1 MRVHVQYLPEL
12 VCDPEA
18 TRFALAHPYLD
29 LSDPDNP
36 VLVGTNG
43 RTLIAVP
50 VSETTED
57 QSGSVHTEAIKLARE
72 PERTWRQ
79 HIALKVSA
87 TETAIPEF
95 CSFKAPQ
102 GKFPN
107 WRECGVEEGREE
119 VSISLDVELL
129 YNLVKAAGG
138 VPGYVTLHF
147 AKGAKGI
154 DTRRV
159 MRVEVTGSAAMCLMM
174 LQSGRD

>member
-1 MRVHVQYLPEL
+1 MKVHVQYLPEL

-57 QSGSVHTEAIKLARE
+57 QSGLVHTEAIRLARE
-72 PERTWRQ
+72 PERTRRQ

-102 GKFPN
+102 GKFPK
-107 WRECGVEEGREE
+107 WRDCNVEDGREE
-119 VSISLDVELL
+119 VSIGLNLKML
-129 YNLVKAAGG
+129 YELVKASGG
-138 VPGYVTLHF
+138 DAEYVMLHF

-154 DTRRV
+154 DMTRA
-159 MRVEVTGSAAMCLMM
+159 MRVEVAGSDATCLMM
-174 LQSGRD
+174 GRIEK